1 MPSPN
6 SQGWLR
12 RGSLQ
17 LCYFLCYFL
26 VHHVAL
32 HLCTRGKMVKTCQ
45 REKFHRSNSELTS
58 CCQAV
63 VHTHTARDG
72 TQSWLQVGPG
82 RPNPGGEGRKVER
95 AEAQRHQGGASCLK
109 GAALS
114 RGFPSHLCVTLRA
127 VISRMRQ

>member
-63 VHTHTARDG
+63 VHTHTHTH
-72 TQSWLQVGPG
+72 TQLQLLHVI
-82 RPNPGGEGRKVER
+82 NVLIIHNYLITKGGSEGECIRKDIKI
-95 AEAQRHQGGASCLK
+95 GSL
-109 GAALS
+109 
-114 RGFPSHLCVTLRA
+114 
-127 VISRMRQ
+127 